1 MVLSPA
7 INNIQNNGCGTI
19 NKCSVC
25 NFKLICDKSPYCM
38 INKINNVDL
47 TQSFEPLKNQLDSV
61 MSGLSTINNNLMVID
76 SGNKNILLN
85 ISKINENLV
94 SLGNNITELN
104 DIISKSLKVINE
116 NSDEIKDVTDDTTVE
131 NYDINNSDVVPYTNE
146 PDTVLVEKKSI
157 FGKSKWVEKKI

>member
-85 ISKINENLV
+85 ISKINESLV

-116 NSDEIKDVTDDTTVE
+116 NSDESKDVADDTTVE
-131 NYDINNSDVVPYTNE
+131 NYDINNSDVVPYANE